1 MSHLSRKSLAMKKF
15 YHPFLIISFVAFL
28 IGSCS
33 LFSIVPAPAPSP
45 IQSLPGLTP
54 LQPLLPVPSA
64 TKPSPLAPAP
74 IPAPIPAPVP
84 APVPAPIQGVPG
96 LTPLQPAVQA
106 PQALPPVAPL
116 GVLPGL
122 TPLQTSAPVAV
133 ARPPQVLPGQAP
145 LQAAPLSPPVQNII
159 APLSATP
166 APGFA
171 PVPQPTAFPIPIA
184 QAPVQYQPVEQ
195 VLEPATMVAAP
206 IFSPNL
212 PNIAAPAPGALPVPA
227 PTLPQKEAVE
237 ALESVALQAFPE
249 GTRVAILFVGQGKE
263 AQLLKVT
270 RGIYVAP
277 IGNNPFDPKCQF
289 VVMRKGNWIG
299 FKSEYLKDRVLQSDL
314 KSLIVHFP
322 DANFNDDKYKSAHWA
337 ASFINSRDSSSI
349 VRLQNRDTQGFLNFP
364 SESWAEGLAWTAL
377 TPAKPATST
386 APASPAAPA
395 TIAGELARLRL
406 VKVSGLPKDAGKE
419 TGSKDYV
426 YTPRLHKK
434 FTPVYNQEGWKFQ
447 TPGTGYVIFDARAK
461 ESIVVSFATVAD
473 NLTDNMYCFVIG
485 DQKNTQTTI
494 RKSVAGS
501 IFYKLD
507 TAAGASK
514 NVVITAGVSDQKAFD
529 SYWLKVDNG
538 VLTYGKG
545 RSVGQ
550 NELLKWT
557 DPGKALKVQFIGFA
571 GGNSKV
577 DFKNIEIGGKEK
589 IAAAINL
596 PIGFSQEAGSLK
608 RIAVGSRKGDLVLWG
623 IGADGSLMRWKTDT
637 ITSNPWE
644 SQKTITK
651 DGSLI
656 ASFQDISLSSDGNL
670 IALST
675 DGVAYSYDWD
685 SQRLNV
691 IDTGMQRLKLRNVSV
706 GHGTSIWA
714 VGHEDGRIYQLVKK
728 SWQACSDAKSGKR
741 VAACLDAVFALSE
754 DGKVYRYAG
763 NKRWIKI
770 PSKASF
776 IDLAAVNKELI
787 FAIDR
792 RYNIWQYTPSSNW
805 APVAGQNKQRSS
817 GCVQIAANAAGTI
830 ALLDSSGNIYK
841 ARNVGVPENKVKQMV
856 AQSIKIIS
864 PVKKQAQKKLK
875 KNKSGS
881 MKKRSPAKRLK
892 KQPKKLKKA
901 SKKNK
906 KAAQKKMKKRKKAA
920 NKKM

>member
-1 MSHLSRKSLAMKKF
+1 MKKL
-15 YHPFLIISFVAFL
+15 YYRFLIISFVAFL

-33 LFSIVPAPAPSP
+33 LFAIVPAPAPGA

-54 LQPLLPVPSA
+54 LQPLLAVPPAPKPVA
-64 TKPSPLAPAP
+64 APAQVLPALTP
-74 IPAPIPAPVP
+74 IQPVQVAPPAPVMQGAP
-84 APVPAPIQGVPG
+84 ALSAIAPLGALPG
-96 LTPLQPAVQA
+96 LTTLQSSPAALSA
-106 PQALPPVAPL
+106 PKPVAVPAQS
-116 GVLPGL
+116 LPGL
-122 TPLQTSAPVAV
+122 TPIQPAPIAAPVQSIPA
-133 ARPPQVLPGQAP
+133 
-145 LQAAPLSPPVQNII
+145 LQ
-159 APLSATP
+159 P
-166 APGFA
+166 ALGFA
-171 PVPQPTAFPIPIA
+171 PVPQPAAFPIPAA
-184 QAPVQYQPVEQ
+184 QVPAQYQPVQ
-195 VLEPATMVAAP
+195 QAFA
-206 IFSPNL
+206 PNL
-212 PNIAAPAPGALPVPA
+212 PEVAAPAPAALPVPA
-227 PTLPQKEAVE
+227 PAQEEAVK
-237 ALESVALQAFPE
+237 AVDSVALQAFPE
-249 GTRVAILFVGQGKE
+249 GTRVAISFVGQGKD
-263 AQLLKVT
+263 ARLLKVT

-289 VVMRKGNWIG
+289 IVMRKGNWIG
-299 FKSEYLKDRVLQSDL
+299 FKSEFLKDRVLQSDL

-322 DANFNDDKYKSAHWA
+322 DTNFNDDKYKAAHWS

-364 SESWAEGLAWTAL
+364 SENWAEGLAWTAL
-377 TPAKPATST
+377 IPAKPATAT
-386 APASPAAPA
+386 TPAAPASPA

-419 TGSKDYV
+419 TGGKDYV

-434 FTPVYNQEGWKFQ
+434 SVPVYNQEGWKFQ
-447 TPGTGYVIFDARAK
+447 TPGTGYVVFDARAK

-473 NLTDNMYCFVIG
+473 NLTDNMYCFIIG

-494 RKSVAGS
+494 RKSVGGS

-507 TAAGASK
+507 TTAGASK
-514 NVVITAGVSDQKAFD
+514 NVVITTQASEQKDHQTFD

-557 DPGKALKVQFIGFA
+557 DPGKPLKVQFIGFA

-596 PIGFSQEAGSLK
+596 PIGFSQESGSLK
-608 RIAVGSRKGDLVLWG
+608 RIAVGSYKGALALWG
-623 IGADGSLMRWKTDT
+623 IGIDGSLMRWKSDT
-637 ITSNPWE
+637 MASNPWE
-644 SQKTITK
+644 QQKAITK
-651 DGSLI
+651 DGSAI
-656 ASFQDISLSSDGNL
+656 PSFQDIALSSDGHL

-685 SQRLNV
+685 SQRLNI
-691 IDTGMQRLKLRNVSV
+691 IDTGMQRLKLRNVST
-706 GHGTSIWA
+706 GHAASIWA
-714 VGHEDGRIYQLVKK
+714 VGHEDGRIYQLVKQ
-728 SWQACSDAKSGKR
+728 SWQSCSDPKSGKR
-741 VAACLDAVFALSE
+741 VAASLDAVFALSE

-763 NKRWIKI
+763 NKRWIKV

-776 IDLAAVNKELI
+776 IDLAVVNKELI

-830 ALLDSSGNIYK
+830 AVLDSSGNIYK
-841 ARNVGVPENKVKQMV
+841 ARNVGVPENKAKQMI
-856 AQSIKIIS
+856 AQSLKVLS
-864 PVKKQAQKKLK
+864 PVKKQNQKKVK
-875 KNKSGS
+875 KQKAVS
-881 MKKRSPAKRLK
+881 MKKRPAAKRLK
-892 KQPKKLKKA
+892 KQSKKSKKA
-901 SKKNK
+901 SKKSVK
-906 KAAQKKMKKRKKAA
+906 GAKKKMKKRKKVAH
-920 NKKM
+920 KKM